1 MSKDFEGLA
10 SNLEEADSRIVLH
23 ARDATVRGYN
33 QLTFCVLT
41 QIFLSFNRH
50 TGNIFCQNIW
60 MFSGTSRRKRYI
72 PVHKITLPARGEE
85 EVTASFSC
93 HDWV

>member
-33 QLTFCVLT
+33 QVNVLCPDT
-41 QIFLSFNRH
+41 DFLVLLQAHRKYFLSKHMDVFWD
-50 TGNIFCQNIW
+50 F
-60 MFSGTSRRKRYI
+60 
-72 PVHKITLPARGEE
+72 
-85 EVTASFSC
+85 
-93 HDWV
+93 